1 MIWLG
6 IDTSNAPLSVAI
18 VEDGKTL
25 VELTQNMKITHSIG
39 AMPAIEQLFERV
51 QLKPADID
59 AIAVAEGPGSY
70 TGVRIGV
77 SIAKTLA
84 WTLKKPLVGVSSLKV
99 LAANVGTF
107 SGLICPI
114 VDARRQ
120 NVYTALY
127 EGPMLD
133 EVMEDTHEHIDELLI
148 KLKMF
153 DRPVMFVGSDVDIY
167 KDHIEE
173 RIGSLALYAPSSK
186 WLPSASE
193 VVRLAADNPQLT
205 GEDIHHFLPK
215 YHRLAEAEAKWL
227 EEQKGNENDT
237 ISKNDA

>member
-18 VEDGKTL
+18 VRDGKVL
-25 VELTQNMKITHSIG
+25 VELTQNIKLTHSVG
-39 AMPAIEQLFERV
+39 AMPAIEELFERA
-51 QLKPADID
+51 QLKPADLD
-59 AIAVAEGPGSY
+59 AIAVSEGPGSY

-84 WTLKKPLVGVSSLKV
+84 WTLKKPLVGVSSLKT
-99 LAANVGTF
+99 LSANVSMF
-107 SGLICPI
+107 NGLICPI

-127 EGPMLD
+127 EGTTLE

-153 DRPVMFVGSDVDIY
+153 DRPVLFVGTDVDLY
-167 KDHIEE
+167 REHIEE
-173 RIGSLALYAPSSK
+173 RIGSLALYAPFSQS
-186 WLPSASE
+186 LPSASE
-193 VVRLAADNPQLT
+193 VIRLALEEPLPSI
-205 GEDIHHFLPK
+205 EDTHHFTPK
-215 YHRLAEAEAKWL
+215 YHRIAEAEANWIK
-227 EEQKGNENDT
+227 EQKEN
-237 ISKNDA
+237 SNGSLS